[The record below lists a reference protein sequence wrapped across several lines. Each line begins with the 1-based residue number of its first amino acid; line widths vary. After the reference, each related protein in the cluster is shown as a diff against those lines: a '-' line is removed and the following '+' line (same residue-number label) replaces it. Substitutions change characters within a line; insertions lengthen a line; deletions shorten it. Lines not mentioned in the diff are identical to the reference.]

1 VLIWQVLKD
10 SILELTPDRVAH
22 IENVILKET
31 LANQEFM
38 KQLDAPLRAALK
50 SGGGGYK
57 S

>member
-50 SGGGGYK
+50 SGGYK